1 MQKEKEGLI
10 RDIHK
15 LIQDKMTISFN
26 DLSVILREDKS
37 GKGRF
42 LGWEEMTY

>member
-1 MQKEKEGLI
+1 MQIEKEGLI
-10 RDIHK
+10 LDIHN

-26 DLSVILREDKS
+26 DLGVILREDKL

-42 LGWEEMTY
+42 LG